1 MTQGALLFGPRVTRT
16 AAEYLDR
23 FLDALT
29 DGRWHKA
36 GELQTRLHTS
46 DRVLRKCADLSAG
59 RVISSDQG
67 YKLIRFATLEEI
79 DEAEN
84 RLRSQARRML
94 HRVIEIRKQ
103 RNVYHRRQRVA

>member
-1 MTQGALLFGPRVTRT
+1 MNQGALLFGPRVTRT

-59 RVISSDQG
+59 RVISGQDG
-67 YKLIRFATLEEI
+67 YKLTRFATNDEI
-79 DEAEN
+79 DHAE
-84 RLRSQARRML
+84 RWLLSQARKMTERAT
-94 HRVIEIRKQ
+94 EIRRV
-103 RNVYHRRQRVA
+103 RNQSGRAA